1 MATKESHYI
10 EAIGRR
16 KTAVARVRITASK
29 SNSMKVND
37 RDLDTFFKT
46 EVQRKVAMAA
56 LGAEG
61 VAEKFSV
68 TAKVSG
74 SGPSSQAEAVRLGV
88 ARALIK
94 HDPHLRSALKG
105 LGYLKRDP
113 RAVERKHFGLRKARR
128 APQWSKR

>member
-1 MATKESHYI
+1 MAKETRYI
-10 EAIGRR
+10 EAVGRR
-16 KTAVARVRITASK
+16 KTAVARVRITSGK
-29 SNSMKVND
+29 SNSLTVNE
-37 RDLDTFFKT
+37 RDLDNFFKT

-56 LGAEG
+56 LGVEG
-61 VAEKFSV
+61 LSDKFSV
-68 TAKVSG
+68 TAKVVG
-74 SGPSSQAEAVRLGV
+74 SGPSSQAEAVRLGI

-94 HDPHLRSALKG
+94 HDPQLRGALKS